1 MIRAQ
6 MGGAALAIDS
16 RLKVVAAL
24 AMVLAVVLT
33 PARAF
38 GWFAAYTVLLA
49 ALMLILRVSPGYA
62 LKRSLAAV
70 PLVLLVA
77 LPTPFL
83 QKGPQGLVAFYG
95 PGGLAVYQY
104 GLLIFWNALIKAWL
118 SLLSMTLLMATTP
131 VPALLAAL
139 QQLRVPEVL
148 VSQIAMIH
156 RYGGLFTEELARMR
170 RAAESRNFGGARSFR
185 WKVIGQ
191 LVGSLFLR
199 SYERG
204 ERVHAAMM
212 ARGYDGT
219 GALIGTP
226 GSTSGNPTSVI
237 GRSGSA
243 KPVSGVQDLVE
254 PGGDCLNNTILEIR
268 NLRFTYPDGTT
279 ALRGVDLDVQ
289 AGETVALLGPNGAG
303 KSTLLLNLNG
313 ILKGEGF
320 IRVAG
325 EIMQDHNL
333 RRIRQKVGLVF
344 QNPDDQLFMV
354 RAYEDVAFGPANA
367 GLSAAAV
374 EDRVK
379 QALGQVGLA
388 GYEERAAYHLS
399 SGEKKRLSIA
409 TVLSMDI
416 ELLVLDE
423 PSSNLDPRARRQL
436 INLLRELQSA
446 GRQGHRL
453 TQMIATHD
461 LPLVRELCPR
471 SVILDGGKV
480 VADGPTAELLRDR
493 ELLERHG
500 LELPGAVF

>member
-1 MIRAQ
+1 MK
-6 MGGAALAIDS
+6 IDS

-70 PLVLLVA
+70 PLVLLTA

-95 PGGLAVYQY
+95 PDGLAVYQY

-139 QQLRVPEVL
+139 QQLRAPKAL
-148 VSQIAMIH
+148 VSQIALIH

-170 RAAESRNFGGARSFR
+170 RAAESRNFGGARSYR

-219 GALIGTP
+219 GALIGNP
-226 GSTSGNPTSVI
+226 GPASGSPTSV
-237 GRSGSA
+237 
-243 KPVSGVQDLVE
+243 
-254 PGGDCLNNTILEIR
+254 LEIR

-289 AGETVALLGPNGAG
+289 AGETMALLGPNGAG

-367 GLSAAAV
+367 GLSAV
-374 EDRVK
+374 EVENRVK

-446 GRQGHRL
+446 ERQGHRL
-453 TQMIATHD
+453 TQIIATHD